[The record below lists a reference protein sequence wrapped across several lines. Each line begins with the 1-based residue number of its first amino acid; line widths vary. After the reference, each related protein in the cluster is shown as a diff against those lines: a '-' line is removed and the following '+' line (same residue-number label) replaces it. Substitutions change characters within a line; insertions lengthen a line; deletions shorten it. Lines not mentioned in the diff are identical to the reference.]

1 MIYEIRTYQLA
12 PGSQAEVEK
21 RYGEAYQYRK
31 KYSELTGFFHTEIGP
46 LNEIIHIWGY
56 NDLAE
61 RARIRAEASKDPN
74 WPPKIQEFIRKMSA
88 EIVVPFGF
96 VPQVQPGKLGP
107 IFELRYYTLKAGKLP
122 ELSKAWEGALAER
135 IKMSPIVLAGGV
147 DFGKANAFVHIWAY
161 SSLDQRGQI
170 REEAR
175 KRGVWPPPGGGD
187 RLIEMKNKIML
198 PSAFSPLQ

>member
-56 NDLAE
+56 SDLAE
-61 RARIRAEASKDPN
+61 RARIRVEASKDPN
-74 WPPKIQEFIRKMSA
+74 WPPKIQEFIRKMTS

-96 VPQVQPGKLGP
+96 VPNVQPGKLGP

-122 ELSKAWEGALAER
+122 DLAKAWEGALAER
-135 IKMSPIVLAGGV
+135 IKISPIVLAGGV
-147 DFGKANAFVHIWAY
+147 EFGKANGFVHIWAY
-161 SSLDQRGQI
+161 SSLDQRAQI
-170 REEAR
+170 RDEAR

-187 RLIEMKNKIML
+187 RLVEMKNKIML